1 MQKSEVVNS
10 TSTTSSTHVSAH
22 VITTGASFSESR
34 ESMVGVSSLQN
45 VESKPSV
52 LPPAISPTFRL
63 SVLSG
68 FGAGYVGTLPIT
80 INSSGLTVLTGGIEL
95 WFAIL

>member
-10 TSTTSSTHVSAH
+10 ASTTSSTRVSAH
-22 VITTGASFSESR
+22 VITIGASIS
-34 ESMVGVSSLQN
+34 ESMVGVSSLRN

-52 LPPAISPTFRL
+52 LPPASQTFRL
-63 SVLSG
+63 SVLSD

-80 INSSGLTVLTGGIEL
+80 IDSSRLTVLTREIGP
-95 WFAIL
+95 WFSIL

>member
-10 TSTTSSTHVSAH
+10 ASTTSGTHVSAH
-22 VITTGASFSESR
+22 VITTGASFSES
-34 ESMVGVSSLQN
+34 MVGVSSLRN
-45 VESKPSV
+45 VLSKPSV
-52 LPPAISPTFRL
+52 LPPAISQTFRL

-80 INSSGLTVLTGGIEL
+80 INSSGLTVLTREIGP
-95 WFAIL
+95 WFSIL